1 MPDDKSLTAARKT
14 CSACKRNYFANLSV
28 CPNCGEK
35 NRDSFIGR
43 TISDRFLV
51 ESVIGEGGMGVV
63 YKAWEDKTK
72 QGVAIKILRQQFIND
87 ELAVKRFKHEAIAA
101 SRLSHPHIVALHDY
115 GSTVDG
121 YLFMVME
128 IIDGKSLAQVVR
140 DKRSL
145 GVARAVKII
154 TQACEALDHAHQR
167 GVIHRD
173 LKPGNILLTEYD
185 GEQDYV
191 KLVDFGIAK
200 LLINDGEQAV
210 DTDIEQK
217 GEVLGSPLYMS
228 PEQCLGRKL
237 DGRSDI
243 YSLGIVTYE
252 TLIGKVPHIGRTAQ
266 ETIEMQIQKEPMSF
280 NAKRPDLYIP
290 ERLEAVVLKALAK
303 DPASRQQTMKEFAD
317 ELEAAISKKND
328 ALEIRPSIGRSKKT
342 PSSNPVVS
350 NKRRNIIGV
359 AIGFL
364 VALVLA
370 GLAFKNSLSQVPSN
384 SAPSNPAPLSTEPT
398 NTSTSTVEPSNTV
411 QSDSPTSNTQS
422 IR

>member
-1 MPDDKSLTAARKT
+1 MPEDKSVTAARKT
-14 CSACKRNYFANLSV
+14 CSSCKRSYFANLSV

-35 NRDSFIGR
+35 NLDAFIGR

-51 ESVIGEGGMGVV
+51 ESIIGEGGMGVV

-72 QGVAIKILRQQFIND
+72 QGVAVKILRQQFISD

-101 SRLSHPHIVALHDY
+101 SRLSHPHIVTFYDY

-128 IIDGKSLAQVVR
+128 IIDGKSLAQVIR

-154 TQACEALDHAHQR
+154 TQACDALEHAHQS

-173 LKPGNILLTEYD
+173 LKPGNILLTAIED
-185 GEQDYV
+185 EQDYV

-200 LLINDGEQAV
+200 LLIKDGDKVV

-228 PEQCLGRKL
+228 PEQCLGL
-237 DGRSDI
+237 EIDGRSDI
-243 YSLGIVTYE
+243 YSLGVVIYE
-252 TLIGKVPHIGRTAQ
+252 TLTGKVPHIGRTAH
-266 ETIEMQIQKEPMSF
+266 ETIEMQIQKDPPSF

-290 ERLEAVVLKALAK
+290 ERLEAVVLRALAK
-303 DPASRQQTMKEFAD
+303 DPAGRQQTMNELAD
-317 ELEAAISKKND
+317 ALEAATSKKND
-328 ALEIRPSIGRSKKT
+328 SIEIRPSVAMSKKVL
-342 PSSNPVVS
+342 SKPVLS
-350 NKRRNIIGV
+350 HKRRNLIAA
-359 AIGFL
+359 AIVLL

-370 GLAFKNSLSQVPSN
+370 GLACKNN
-384 SAPSNPAPLSTEPT
+384 FTTAPSE
-398 NTSTSTVEPSNTV
+398 
-411 QSDSPTSNTQS
+411 SPTSNKQS
-422 IR
+422 SK